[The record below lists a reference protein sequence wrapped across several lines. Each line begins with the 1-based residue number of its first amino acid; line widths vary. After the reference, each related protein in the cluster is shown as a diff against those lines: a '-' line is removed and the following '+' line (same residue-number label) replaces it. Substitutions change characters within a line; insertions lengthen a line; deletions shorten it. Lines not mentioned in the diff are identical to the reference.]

1 MKWLEQ
7 QVLADLG
14 STHLE
19 HLANGVEEPTVRV
32 DLLLILFLQT
42 ENDLYRDNATIG
54 TLDFHGG
61 GNRNC
66 KDLVKSQ
73 TK

>member
-1 MKWLEQ
+1 M
-7 QVLADLG
+7 
-14 STHLE
+14 
-19 HLANGVEEPTVRV
+19 RV

-42 ENDLYRDNATIG
+42 ENDLYRDNTTIG

-73 TK
+73 TKEEIALTLSSILINVGCHRLSVDNILQKV